1 MIIIFIIF
9 KSLKNK
15 EYLSDDNKY
24 YESLDLLSS
33 HYNLSQK
40 KNFYISAKLICLL
53 YQSLNGKSSRKK

>member
-40 KNFYISAKLICLL
+40 KKLL
-53 YQSLNGKSSRKK
+53 YICQADLSFIPVVKW